1 MTDYAGPADGLSILI
16 RASLGGEQSF
26 QLAGNVLTF
35 QSEGPNYG
43 WSSGQVQLSPEQ
55 VEAIYSLLQ
64 KVRVGPIPTEPT
76 VGLDGETTTITV
88 RRGHNRVELEFWD
101 APKPWRPIEKLV
113 KMVREA
119 AKLAD
124 EEDTA
129 R

>member
-1 MTDYAGPADGLSILI
+1 MDDILESPYGLSIHVH
-16 RASLGGEQSF
+16 ASLGGEQLF
-26 QLAGNVLTF
+26 QLTCNVLTF

-64 KVRVGPIPTEPT
+64 KVRIGPIPTEPT

-101 APKPWRPIEKLV
+101 APKPWKPIEKLV
-113 KMVREA
+113 EMVRE
-119 AKLAD
+119 LAGSKKGFSND
-124 EEDTA
+124 
-129 R
+129 